1 MSTISGFSL
10 PSRNDQTSV
19 QQLGAQE
26 NNQREKAE
34 NWAQG
39 WTLPLTTCVTVDMPL
54 MTTVSVSLNVKWG
67 NTVNF
72 TQISGEGGW
81 QERLCEKHSVKREA
95 LRRLGDV

>member
-1 MSTISGFSL
+1 MTKPLF
-10 PSRNDQTSV
+10 
-19 QQLGAQE
+19 
-26 NNQREKAE
+26 NNWAHKRTTREKKQRTGPR
-34 NWAQG
+34 QG

-81 QERLCEKHSVKREA
+81 QERLCEKRSVKREA
-95 LRRLGDV
+95 LRRSGDV